1 MNPRYRIFVLL
12 GALSVGALAYYLVST
27 GSSSERVLQGTVDA
41 NEVAVNAMITGRITR
56 LAVQEGQDVKAGD
69 LVAELDAAE
78 LASARDASAATALSS
93 QGDTAGAAASARAA
107 LSASQASL
115 AETAAN
121 RVNQEALTKRMVAL
135 AESGVA
141 SSQDRDSAVQALKAI
156 QAREKASRDQVAAA
170 EAALGAAQARTHQAE
185 AARATTAG
193 AAARVGYTRILAPIS
208 GKVSL
213 WAAREGEVVN
223 PGAAIVTLVDLG
235 QTWVYAGLPE
245 TEADTVQLGDAL
257 TVRMPGGAKVE
268 GRVILKAAEGEFA
281 TQRDVSR
288 LKRDIRTIRIK
299 LRIENPGERFVPGMT
314 AEVLLPRARRK

>member
-121 RVNQEALTKRMVAL
+121 RVNQEAFTKRMVAL